1 MSDAERNAYVPRSE
15 HRRMEPSTVRR
26 LRLLAGGLALF
37 VAAVHLLHPTQGGVA
52 LLVYARAGYLGDP
65 RPLLFTL
72 TGFALVSGVL
82 LGYNGFAGR
91 PLYLGGVAVAVALLG
106 GFVAWHTL
114 LDHGA
119 FWPHLEPNAHGGN
132 PLVVA
137 LRHLLEDPL
146 VLVSKLAEV
155 ALLACLAVL
164 LRVDDGRR

>member
-1 MSDAERNAYVPRSE
+1 MDE
-15 HRRMEPSTVRR
+15 TTLGR

-37 VAAVHLLHPTQGGVA
+37 TAVVHLVHPSQGGAA
-52 LLVYARAGYLGDP
+52 LVVYAQAGYLGDP
-65 RPLLFTL
+65 RPLAFTL
-72 TGFALVSGVL
+72 GAFALISGVL

-91 PLYLGGVAVAVALLG
+91 TLYLGGIAVTLSFLV

-137 LRHLLEDPL
+137 ALHLRDDPL
-146 VLVSKLAEV
+146 ALVSKLAEL
-155 ALLACLAVL
+155 ALLGCLLVL
-164 LRVDDGRR
+164 LVADDRAPGDG